1 MRGISRRNDS
11 GRLVLANSI
20 VVTNDGR
27 IDVGE
32 RRVQRVVGRR
42 RQLLAL
48 VAVSSVV
55 VVVVVAVEAVLRRS
69 AAKHVVQ
76 IGELRVDV
84 LAEAAAHEYVDEWVE
99 ERV

>member
-20 VVTNDGR
+20 VVANDGR

-48 VAVSSVV
+48 VAVSSMVV
-55 VVVVVAVEAVLRRS
+55 VIVAVEAVLWRS
-69 AAKHVVQ
+69 AAKHVVE